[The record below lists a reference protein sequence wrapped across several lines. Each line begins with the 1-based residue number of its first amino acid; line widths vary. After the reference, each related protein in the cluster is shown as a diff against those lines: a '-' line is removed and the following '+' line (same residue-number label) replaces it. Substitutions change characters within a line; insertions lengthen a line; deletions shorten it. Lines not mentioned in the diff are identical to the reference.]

1 MTGIRQT
8 LGTLL
13 LTLITVADW
22 AAAPLAVA
30 EDRWIEGQHYQTL
43 TPPVAVGRSTDVV
56 VTEFFWYGCGHCYTF
71 EPMLTAWGKQLPEG
85 AVVQPSPAVWNDPMR
100 MHAKAYYIAEVL
112 GVKET

>member
-13 LTLITVADW
+13 LTLVTVADW

-43 TPPVAVGRSTDVV
+43 TPACRSGPQYRRRGDRILLVRL
-56 VTEFFWYGCGHCYTF
+56 WSLLH
-71 EPMLTAWGKQLPEG
+71 L
-85 AVVQPSPAVWNDPMR
+85 
-100 MHAKAYYIAEVL
+100 
-112 GVKET
+112 